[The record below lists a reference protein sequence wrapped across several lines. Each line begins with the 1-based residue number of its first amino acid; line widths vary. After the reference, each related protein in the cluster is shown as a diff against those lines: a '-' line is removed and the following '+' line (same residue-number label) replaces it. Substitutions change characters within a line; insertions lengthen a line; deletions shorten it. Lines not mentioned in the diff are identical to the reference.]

1 MTRLLAIFSFASLI
15 VFLMVRPALAQS
27 IPTIC
32 QPHAKIK
39 EFLEKKNFEVLI
51 AQGLAGNSLFQ
62 LYSNKNGE
70 WTILLMR
77 PQMQGIAC
85 IQAAGTAFELT
96 GNEYP
101 EIPKKKKG
109 APA

>member
-1 MTRLLAIFSFASLI
+1 MTRLAAALIASLTLA
-15 VFLMVRPALAQS
+15 FFTPAVLAQS

-32 QPHAKIK
+32 QPHNKIK

-62 LYSNKNGE
+62 LYANAKGQ
-70 WTILLMR
+70 WTVLIMR
-77 PQMQGIAC
+77 PQMQGISC
-85 IQAAGTAFELT
+85 IQGAGTAFELT

-101 EIPKKKKG
+101 VMPKKKKG
-109 APA
+109 DPA

>member
-1 MTRLLAIFSFASLI
+1 MPRLLAIFAFISLL
-15 VFLMVRPALAQS
+15 VFLIVRPALSQ

-32 QPHAKIK
+32 QPHSKIK
-39 EFLEKKNFEVLI
+39 EFLEKKNFEVLV

-62 LYSNKNGE
+62 LYANKKGE
-70 WTILLMR
+70 WTVLIMR
-77 PQMQGIAC
+77 PQMQGLAC
-85 IQAAGTAFELT
+85 IQGAGTAFELT

-109 APA
+109 DPA

>member
-62 LYSNKNGE
+62 LYANAKGQ
-70 WTILLMR
+70 WTVLIMR
-77 PQMQGIAC
+77 PQMQGISC
-85 IQAAGTAFELT
+85 IQGAGTDFQLT

-109 APA
+109 DPA

>member
-1 MTRLLAIFSFASLI
+1 MRHLVAALIASSMLAFFTPA
-15 VFLMVRPALAQS
+15 ALAQS

-32 QPHAKIK
+32 QPHNKIK

-62 LYSNKNGE
+62 LYANAKGQ
-70 WTILLMR
+70 WTVLIMR
-77 PQMQGIAC
+77 PQMQGISC
-85 IQAAGTAFELT
+85 IQGAGTDFQLT

-101 EIPKKKKG
+101 VMPKKKKG
-109 APA
+109 DPA

>member
-1 MTRLLAIFSFASLI
+1 MTRLVAALIASLMLA
-15 VFLMVRPALAQS
+15 FFTPAAMAQS

-51 AQGLAGNSLFQ
+51 AQGLAGSTTLFQ
-62 LYSNKNGE
+62 LFANKKGQ
-70 WTILLMR
+70 WTILILR
-77 PQMQGIAC
+77 QQMQGLAC
-85 IQAAGTAFELT
+85 IQGAGSDFELT

-101 EIPKKKKG
+101 EIPEKKKG
-109 APA
+109 DPA

>member
-1 MTRLLAIFSFASLI
+1 MRHLVAALIASSMLAFFT
-15 VFLMVRPALAQS
+15 PAVLAQS

-32 QPHAKIK
+32 QPHNKIK

-62 LYSNKNGE
+62 LYANAKGQ
-70 WTILLMR
+70 WTVLIMR
-77 PQMQGIAC
+77 PQMQGISC
-85 IQAAGTAFELT
+85 IQGAGTAFELT

-101 EIPKKKKG
+101 VMPKKKKG
-109 APA
+109 DPA

>member
-1 MTRLLAIFSFASLI
+1 MTRLAAALIASSMLAFFTPA
-15 VFLMVRPALAQS
+15 ALAQS

-32 QPHAKIK
+32 QPHNKIK

-62 LYSNKNGE
+62 LYANAKGQ
-70 WTILLMR
+70 WTVLIMR
-77 PQMQGIAC
+77 PQMQGISC
-85 IQAAGTAFELT
+85 IQGAGTDFQLT

-101 EIPKKKKG
+101 EIPEKKKG
-109 APA
+109 DPA

>member
-1 MTRLLAIFSFASLI
+1 MTRFAAALI
-15 VFLMVRPALAQS
+15 ASVMLVFFMSSAMAQG

-32 QPHAKIK
+32 QPHAKIT
-39 EFLEKKNFEVLI
+39 EFLKEKNFEVLI

-62 LYSNKNGE
+62 LYSNRRGE

-77 PQMQGIAC
+77 PQMQGLAC
-85 IQAAGTAFELT
+85 VQAAGTAFELT

-101 EIPKKKKG
+101 EIPAKKKG
-109 APA
+109 DPA

>member
-1 MTRLLAIFSFASLI
+1 MKHLAAALIASLT
-15 VFLMVRPALAQS
+15 LAFFMSSAMAQG

-32 QPHAKIK
+32 QPHNKIK
-39 EFLEKKNFEVLI
+39 EFLEKKNFEVLV
-51 AQGLAGNSLFQ
+51 AQGLAGNSLLQ
-62 LYSNKNGE
+62 LYSNRRGE

-77 PQMQGIAC
+77 PQMQGLAC

-101 EIPKKKKG
+101 EIPAKKKG
-109 APA
+109 DPA

>member
-1 MTRLLAIFSFASLI
+1 MRHLVAALIASSMLAFFT
-15 VFLMVRPALAQS
+15 PAVLAQS

-32 QPHAKIK
+32 QPHNKIK

-62 LYSNKNGE
+62 LYANAKGQ
-70 WTILLMR
+70 WTVLIMR
-77 PQMQGIAC
+77 PQMQGISC
-85 IQAAGTAFELT
+85 IQGAGTDFQLT

-101 EIPKKKKG
+101 VMPKKKKG
-109 APA
+109 DPA

>member
-1 MTRLLAIFSFASLI
+1 MTRLAAALIASLMLA
-15 VFLMVRPALAQS
+15 FFTPAVLAQS

-32 QPHAKIK
+32 QPHNKIK

-62 LYSNKNGE
+62 LYANAKGQ
-70 WTILLMR
+70 WTVLIMR
-77 PQMQGIAC
+77 PQMQGISC
-85 IQAAGTAFELT
+85 IQGAGTAFELT

-101 EIPKKKKG
+101 VMPKKKKG
-109 APA
+109 DPA

>member
-1 MTRLLAIFSFASLI
+1 MTRLAAAIIASLMLA
-15 VFLMVRPALAQS
+15 FFTPAVLAQS

-62 LYSNKNGE
+62 LYSNRRGE
-70 WTILLMR
+70 WTILLLR

-101 EIPKKKKG
+101 KIPAKKKG
-109 APA
+109 DPA

>member
-1 MTRLLAIFSFASLI
+1 MKHLAAALIASLTLA
-15 VFLMVRPALAQS
+15 FFTPAVLAQS

-32 QPHAKIK
+32 QPHNKIK

-62 LYSNKNGE
+62 LYANAKGQ
-70 WTILLMR
+70 WTVLIMR
-77 PQMQGIAC
+77 PQMQGISC
-85 IQAAGTAFELT
+85 IQGVGSDFELT

-101 EIPKKKKG
+101 EIPEKKKG
-109 APA
+109 DPA

>member
-1 MTRLLAIFSFASLI
+1 MTRLAAALIASLMLA
-15 VFLMVRPALAQS
+15 FFTPAALAQS

-32 QPHAKIK
+32 QPHSKIK

-62 LYSNKNGE
+62 LYSNRRGE
-70 WTILLMR
+70 WTILLLR
-77 PQMQGIAC
+77 PQMQGLAC

-101 EIPKKKKG
+101 VMPKKKKG
-109 APA
+109 DPA

>member
-1 MTRLLAIFSFASLI
+1 MKHLAAALIASLTLA
-15 VFLMVRPALAQS
+15 FFTPAVLAQS

-32 QPHAKIK
+32 QPHNKIK

-62 LYSNKNGE
+62 LYANAKGQ
-70 WTILLMR
+70 WTVLIMR
-77 PQMQGIAC
+77 PQMQGISC
-85 IQAAGTAFELT
+85 IQGAGTDFQLT

-101 EIPKKKKG
+101 EIPEKKKG
-109 APA
+109 DPA

>member
-1 MTRLLAIFSFASLI
+1 MRHLVAALIASSMLAFFT
-15 VFLMVRPALAQS
+15 PAVLAQS

-109 APA
+109 DPA

>member
-1 MTRLLAIFSFASLI
+1 MRHLVAALIASSMMAFFTPAVLAK
-15 VFLMVRPALAQS
+15 S

-32 QPHAKIK
+32 QPHNKIK

-62 LYSNKNGE
+62 LYANAKGQ
-70 WTILLMR
+70 WTVLIMR
-77 PQMQGIAC
+77 PQMQGISC
-85 IQAAGTAFELT
+85 IQGAGTDFQLT

-101 EIPKKKKG
+101 VMPKKKKG
-109 APA
+109 DPA